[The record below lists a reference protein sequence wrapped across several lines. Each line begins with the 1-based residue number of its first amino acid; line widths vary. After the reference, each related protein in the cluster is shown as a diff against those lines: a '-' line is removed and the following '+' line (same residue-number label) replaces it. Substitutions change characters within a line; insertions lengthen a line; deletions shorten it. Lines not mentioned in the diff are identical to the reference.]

1 MSRNIIP
8 IQYRFLCHVHL
19 LRHVI
24 FSCFTKID
32 LPQGAHWR
40 FLDELASENPTIQ
53 KMSDS
58 QEQAVRELARAMD
71 TGTIE
76 PLDVVTTTLS
86 AGQETHDDAFVAR
99 LQQALSALDIRDE
112 APRLTAEAQSEEAS
126 SSAYADLELEEFLE
140 MAFDV
145 PGTDSEMDTLL
156 DGLMDDYIRQPDSDL
171 ERTICAINA
180 SQQMADPA
188 VISSSTNRAPH
199 NVRDGIEPPT
209 VYATASFAA
218 DRPGSSD
225 LPRPNVQFA
234 PRVPRTRPA
243 DAATAAIARGTAQ
256 ERTEFDRQMRRTRE
270 QALDTEARDA
280 RTAALEHLDR
290 TIRGLPASAD
300 DLEVA
305 AANLTEMLSGVP
317 EIPENTT
324 NSTFRERLSDLD
336 IDTEDHEDDEDDSGS
351 SSSSDQWPQALERSS
366 SRYRTRPIPSRHSST
381 ASSELSIPLTA
392 AADVLLSP
400 PSPPSIASSTD
411 DDPAAVADPLQPH
424 PPAPLPRSNILRTHN
439 LSTPETPA
447 TSARHSSEEA
457 HLRRPQPHV
466 DAPSLHPSSAIP
478 LLNAMIR
485 VLERMP
491 AQLDQYEI
499 ALAYDTLCVAESVKF
514 CYFLRSWGY
523 DTSVRL
529 VPGEGRVVLGLCVGR
544 GEGVGDYEYICG
556 GGGRVAEWRFVVG
569 WSLES

>member
-336 IDTEDHEDDEDDSGS
+336 IDTEDDEDDEDDSGS
-351 SSSSDQWPQALERSS
+351 SSSSDQWPQGTE
-366 SRYRTRPIPSRHSST
+366 
-381 ASSELSIPLTA
+381 
-392 AADVLLSP
+392 
-400 PSPPSIASSTD
+400 
-411 DDPAAVADPLQPH
+411 
-424 PPAPLPRSNILRTHN
+424 
-439 LSTPETPA
+439 
-447 TSARHSSEEA
+447 
-457 HLRRPQPHV
+457 
-466 DAPSLHPSSAIP
+466 
-478 LLNAMIR
+478 
-485 VLERMP
+485 
-491 AQLDQYEI
+491 LDQY
-499 ALAYDTLCVAESVKF
+499 LAATQVPLPASSV
-514 CYFLRSWGY
+514 S
-523 DTSVRL
+523 
-529 VPGEGRVVLGLCVGR
+529 P
-544 GEGVGDYEYICG
+544 
-556 GGGRVAEWRFVVG
+556 
-569 WSLES
+569 